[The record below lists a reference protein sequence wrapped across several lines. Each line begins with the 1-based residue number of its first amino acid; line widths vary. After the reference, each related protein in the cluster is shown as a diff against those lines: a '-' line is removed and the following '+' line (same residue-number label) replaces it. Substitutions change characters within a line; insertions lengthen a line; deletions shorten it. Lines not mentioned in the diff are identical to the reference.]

1 MQLNRLL
8 LLSLVCMSVTP
19 LICFEPT
26 LIYKHLESSLG
37 SHINGTFAKA
47 KKVFESSSNE
57 YMVSFWMKANF
68 DVSSRLTPLSLS
80 DGKQVL
86 PFEFSLYNSD
96 FPDKVPSNMIG
107 SLQVNN
113 DIYFQIKSGE
123 WLMVVIEVLNLRSTV
138 FYIMSLGTSA
148 TGFASRQVDIDVE
161 FNQPFWEFFSDGKSG
176 ASLFDGVL
184 EDVHT
189 LEQILPS
196 HEIKSTFFR
205 TPTRFEFFADLSP
218 GVSSQVVENQLRDVP
233 KRLWKHFVST
243 ANLTGFE
250 DFKFS
255 DVDTMFQDPLERF
268 QDVRKNYSEKLTLSL
283 QKEKTELTNLLFR
296 QRSDSS
302 LNSDNLRV
310 LYRKGLALWTD
321 FFQQFA
327 SESTL
332 DFSQKRYF
340 QLRDVLAAHLKYERV
355 LDPLGAALLKLR
367 VFNDEAS
374 FAPTAATG
382 EAERSSKPISS
393 DFGWILYDKCSSFT
407 LDSASIKFSRSYT
420 VFFAVDF
427 FVRHSQLTG
436 ALSTGSSQTGRP
448 NRSFP
453 VHSRVGL
460 LERETDSGR
469 VHRAGSAQTQ
479 QILARIFCAQ
489 AELERV
495 FDEVLVPGSSVLR
508 GSRQAPAD
516 RISFI
521 EVL

>member
-1 MQLNRLL
+1 MLLNRFL
-8 LLSLVCMSVTP
+8 LLSSVLLSVSP

-26 LIYKHLESSLG
+26 LIYKRLDSSLG
-37 SHINGTFAKA
+37 AHINGTFAKA

-68 DVSSRLTPLSLS
+68 EVSSRLTPLSLS

-86 PFEFSLYNSD
+86 PFEFSLYNND
-96 FPDKVPSNMIG
+96 FPDKVPTNMIG

-161 FNQPFWEFFSDGKSG
+161 FNQPFWEFFSDGKS
-176 ASLFDGVL
+176 ATSLFDGIL

-218 GVSSQVVENQLRDVP
+218 GVSNRVVENQLRDVP
-233 KRLWKHFVST
+233 KRLWKHFIST

-268 QDVRKNYSEKLTLSL
+268 QDVRRNYSRQLSLSL

-296 QRSDSS
+296 QRSQSS
-302 LNSDNLRV
+302 MNSDNLRL
-310 LYRKGLALWTD
+310 LYRKGLAFWTD
-321 FFQQFA
+321 IFQQFA
-327 SESTL
+327 SRSTL
-332 DFSQKRYF
+332 DFSQKSYF
-340 QLRDVLAAHLKYERV
+340 HLKDVLGANLKYDQV
-355 LDPLGAALLKLR
+355 FDSLSAVLLKLR
-367 VFNDEAS
+367 VFNDEATFS
-374 FAPTAATG
+374 PAAAPEEEEG
-382 EAERSSKPISS
+382 PGKPISS
-393 DFGWILYDKCSSFT
+393 DFGWVLYDKCSFFA
-407 LDSASIKFSRSYT
+407 LDSSTIEFSRSYT
-420 VFFAVDF
+420 IFFAADF
-427 FVRHSQLTG
+427 FVRHSQL
-436 ALSTGSSQTGRP
+436 AESLSMSSSQTSRP
-448 NRSFP
+448 SSAVLTRSHF
-453 VHSRVGL
+453 VYSRVRIK
-460 LERETDSGR
+460 ESQIDSGR
-469 VHRAGSAQTQ
+469 VDFAGPVE
-479 QILARIFCAQ
+479 
-489 AELERV
+489 AEQ
-495 FDEVLVPGSSVLR
+495 VLN
-508 GSRQAPAD
+508 
-516 RISFI
+516 
-521 EVL
+521 